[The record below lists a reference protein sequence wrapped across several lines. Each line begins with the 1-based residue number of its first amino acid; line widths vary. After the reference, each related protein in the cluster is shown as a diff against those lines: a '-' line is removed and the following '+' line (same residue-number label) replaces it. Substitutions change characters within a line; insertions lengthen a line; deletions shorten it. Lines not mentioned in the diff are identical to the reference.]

1 MRRSAFLAAL
11 LAVAALAGA
20 TNDLAVARRALG
32 DGLWQVAARHAGS
45 AASDPAQRTS
55 ARLVE
60 LEALAGAGR
69 PAEILARL
77 DAWKDADG
85 DAFRYW
91 RAWAHVEL
99 GDPGQARAVL
109 EAPFADPV
117 HAGLALR
124 LAARIESAAGDP
136 AAAFRYF
143 AQASAALTNDAV
155 ARAQNAEEWA
165 RALAAAGKAA
175 EGLDVLR
182 TSGASAQKGAFG
194 DAARL
199 LEADLLERKGDAQG
213 SLQVL
218 EKLVAGGSNTSERAF
233 VLAACGLSERFLSA
247 GATNLAVRVASN
259 AVARAANPDLA
270 CRAGYTLGFALLS
283 SPSNRAA
290 GVALVTGLV
299 RKYPENPLSGEAQ
312 LRLADGLLAAGD
324 AAGAVREYDI
334 LLQAYPSHAL
344 DAHVLEGRGWA
355 FLRLGRRAEAVGL
368 FARAA
373 QVATNAEVK
382 ARCAFKQAEA
392 LAADGRHE
400 EAAAVFGSIGH
411 PGFRDSARFLQADAL
426 AHAKQSAQ
434 ALEIFRAIFA
444 EGGESAVEAEL
455 RVATLELALGH
466 VEPAVEAYD
475 RVLSE
480 TAPRK
485 PAPEQRVRALSGRG
499 RARYRA
505 YRFADAQ
512 RDFAEVARLEPAR
525 RDEMDFLSALCLYGD
540 GRDREAYDAGR
551 RLLSTVA
558 DTPLRGDLQM
568 WLAKYDAGR
577 REWTSAIAGFE
588 ACAANRHVDDSRRVE
603 ALVRA
608 IRCAVAMPD
617 YPKAVELA
625 GCVATNAVAVA
636 ALAKARPESAL
647 VAEALVLQ
655 GEALIELAR
664 FDEAVLVLDR
674 AGHVPAPP
682 AVLRRAGMARADCLF
697 AMGADDAK
705 RYRGALEAY
714 RALMRDD
721 DLPDSQRISAAFKCG
736 RALEKL
742 GSLEEA
748 ADQYYSKVVL
758 FYWDAVRPDA
768 ADGSR
773 RRWFDGNARAVF
785 ARAAFIL
792 ADYYEARGELD
803 QARKLLSY
811 VVAARVPA
819 ADEAGRRIARLKEK
833 GGLE

>member
-1 MRRSAFLAAL
+1 MRRFAFLAASL
-11 LAVAALAGA
+11 AAVALSGA

-32 DGLWQVAARHAGS
+32 DGLWQVAARHAGL
-45 AASDPAQRTS
+45 AAADPAQRM
-55 ARLVE
+55 AAQLVE

-77 DAWKDADG
+77 DAWKNADG

-91 RAWAHVEL
+91 RAWAHAEQ
-99 GDPGQARAVL
+99 GHFEQARAAL
-109 EAPFADPV
+109 TAPFADSAY
-117 HAGLALR
+117 AGLALR
-124 LAARIESAAGDP
+124 LSARIASATGNPD
-136 AAAFRYF
+136 AAFRFF
-143 AQASAALTNDAV
+143 AQASAVLTNDAV
-155 ARAQNAEEWA
+155 ARAENAEEWA
-165 RALAAAGKAA
+165 RALATVGKAA

-182 TSGASAQKGAFG
+182 TSGASAQKGASG

-259 AVARAANPDLA
+259 AVARAANPDLV

-283 SPSNRAA
+283 SPSNRSA
-290 GVALVTGLV
+290 GVALVTDLV
-299 RKYPENPLSGEAQ
+299 RKYPENPQSGDAQ

-324 AAGAVREYDI
+324 AAGAVREYDV

-392 LAADGRHE
+392 LTADGRHE
-400 EAAAVFGSIGH
+400 EAAAAFGAIDY
-411 PGFRDSARFLQADAL
+411 PGLRDLARFLRADAL
-426 AHAKQSAQ
+426 AHAKRSAE

-444 EGGESAVEAEL
+444 EGGDSAVEAEL
-455 RVATLELALGH
+455 RVAALELALGH

-475 RVLSE
+475 KVLSE
-480 TAPRK
+480 TASRK
-485 PAPEQRVRALSGRG
+485 PTPEQRVRALSGRG

-505 YRFADAQ
+505 YRFGDAQ

-551 RLLSTVA
+551 RLLGTVA

-577 REWTSAIAGFE
+577 REWTAAIAGFE

-617 YPKAVELA
+617 YRKAVELA
-625 GCVATNAVAVA
+625 GCVTTNAAAVA
-636 ALAKARPESAL
+636 AMAKARPESAL

-705 RYRGALEAY
+705 RYRSALEAY

-721 DLPDSQRISAAFKCG
+721 DLPDSQRISVAFKCG

-758 FYWDAVRPDA
+758 FYWDAVRPDT
-768 ADGSR
+768 ADGTR